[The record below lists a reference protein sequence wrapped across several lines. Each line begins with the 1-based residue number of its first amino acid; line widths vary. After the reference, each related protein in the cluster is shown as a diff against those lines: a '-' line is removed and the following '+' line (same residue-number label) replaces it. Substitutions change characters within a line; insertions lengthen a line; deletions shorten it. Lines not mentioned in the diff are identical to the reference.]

1 MSEKDTPKDKLPKK
15 FFVRLFVIGGILL
28 VVPLILII
36 SADTVCTGGAT
47 FCLSSST
54 IRIIDA
60 IFPYPMLAGGLLI
73 GYGMKKIADSKQ
85 EESEDEE
92 DVPPEQA

>member
-1 MSEKDTPKDKLPKK
+1 M
-15 FFVRLFVIGGILL
+15 L
-28 VVPLILII
+28 VVPLIVTI
-36 SADTVCTGGAT
+36 SADSACTGGAT
-47 FCLSSST
+47 GCLSSTAS
-54 IRIIDA
+54 RIIDT

-73 GYGMKKIADSKQ
+73 GYGMKKVADSKQ

>member
-1 MSEKDTPKDKLPKK
+1 MSRDDLPKDKLPRK

-36 SADTVCTGGAT
+36 SADSVCTGGAT
-47 FCLSSST
+47 GCLSSST
-54 IRIIDA
+54 IRIIDT

-73 GYGMKKIADSKQ
+73 GYGMKKVADSKQ

-92 DVPPEQA
+92 DVPTEQA